1 MLSFLPFSGIWIWYR
16 RHKRGL
22 PSIAGVVW
30 ASAIFFACLTP
41 WLVRNYRTFGHFV
54 FIRDD
59 FGLQFRLGNGPY
71 ADGILMAYL
80 QPNMNSLEFEKFRSM
95 GERAYAEDCK
105 RQAFAWIRDHPQRF
119 ISISFKRFIYYW
131 AGVPRATSSLRI
143 FDFGPFDFRN
153 SLFLASSVL
162 ALWGLGLALRKK
174 KPRASLFLWLVLSY
188 PTVYYF
194 VFPHARYRHP
204 IEPELL
210 IVTVYLFSELRK
222 RA

>member
-1 MLSFLPFSGIWIWYR
+1 
-16 RHKRGL
+16 
-22 PSIAGVVW
+22 
-30 ASAIFFACLTP
+30 
-41 WLVRNYRTFGHFV
+41 
-54 FIRDD
+54 
-59 FGLQFRLGNGPY
+59 
-71 ADGILMAYL
+71 MAYL

-174 KPRASLFLWLVLSY
+174 KPRASLFLWLVLSH

-210 IVTVYLFSELRK
+210 IVAVFLFSE
-222 RA
+222 AGMN